1 MLLRTH
7 SESFQ
12 WKAPYIHRD
21 FSESNHAF
29 VNDNKRRKINKY
41 AIFCRQNLQTLV
53 LWKHS
58 VFLRSVKGCQ
68 LLPPWDEEHFIS
80 AIKVFDVKICWWN
93 TLTRTTKLA
102 IIVPS
107 ATVLSETFEEETY
120 CQIVKGDR
128 RHLRSYHSD
137 HQSINYH
144 PHHRDKGGPLQIFSS
159 HFIVSYQYYHQLS
172 SSSS

>member
-1 MLLRTH
+1 MRFVAIFVLLRTH

-53 LWKHS
+53 LRKHS

-80 AIKVFDVKICWWN
+80 AIKFFDVKICWWN
-93 TLTRTTKLA
+93 TLTITTKLA

-107 ATVLSETFEEETY
+107 AIVLSETFEKKNTLPSCEGRQTALK
-120 CQIVKGDR
+120 I
-128 RHLRSYHSD
+128 LS
-137 HQSINYH
+137 
-144 PHHRDKGGPLQIFSS
+144 FWSS
-159 HFIVSYQYYHQLS
+159 ENQLS
-172 SSSS
+172 SS